1 MSRDGPPLACMRLSS
16 PSLTPVLDGEHAE
29 EGELMKVNVHDPRGE
44 ELAQVLTRATAAL
57 AQVPSPR
64 VDAELLA
71 AHLLHGGSR
80 AELQRAL
87 LMGEQLTP
95 AQVAEY
101 EVLVARRACR
111 EPLQYITGRA
121 PFYRLELSV
130 GPGVFVPRPETEL
143 LVEEALK
150 VLSARADTAPGWS
163 RVVDLCTGSGAI
175 AAAIKSEL
183 PAAQVFAVELSEDA
197 IPYARK
203 NLEPLGVHLVQ
214 GDALTALTEL
224 IGTFDVVLSNPP
236 YIPPA
241 NVPVDPEA
249 ALHDPDMALYG
260 GGADGMQMPA
270 AIAAR
275 AYELLTPGGFFMME
289 HDDTQEEAVAELLAR
304 VGFERC
310 YPVRDLNGRPR
321 HSAGYK
327 PAAAGS

>member
-1 MSRDGPPLACMRLSS
+1 
-16 PSLTPVLDGEHAE
+16 
-29 EGELMKVNVHDPRGE
+29 MKVNVHDPRGE
-44 ELAQVLTRATAAL
+44 ELAQVLVRAAAAL

-87 LMGEQLTP
+87 LMGERLTP

-101 EVLVARRACR
+101 EALVARRAAR
-111 EPLQYITGRA
+111 KPLQHITGRA
-121 PFYRLELSV
+121 PFHHLELSV

-150 VLSARADTAPGWS
+150 VLSARAESATGQL
-163 RVVDLCTGSGAI
+163 RIVDLCTGSGAI
-175 AAAIKSEL
+175 AAAVKSEL
-183 PAAQVFAVELSEDA
+183 PNAQVFAVELSEEA

-203 NLEPLGVHLVQ
+203 NLESLGVHLVQ

-224 IGTFDVVLSNPP
+224 AGRFDAVLSNPP
-236 YIPPA
+236 YVPSA
-241 NVPVDPEA
+241 NVPADPEA
-249 ALHDPDMALYG
+249 ALHDPEMALYG
-260 GGADGMQMPA
+260 GGEDGMQMPT

-275 AYELLTPGGFFMME
+275 AYELLAPGGFFMME

>member
-1 MSRDGPPLACMRLSS
+1 
-16 PSLTPVLDGEHAE
+16 
-29 EGELMKVNVHDPRGE
+29 MKVNVHDPRGE

-80 AELQRAL
+80 SRLQHAA
-87 LMGEQLTP
+87 LMGERLTP

-101 EVLVARRACR
+101 EALVARRAAR
-111 EPLQYITGRA
+111 EPLQHITGRA
-121 PFYRLELSV
+121 PFHHLELSV

-150 VLSARADTAPGWS
+150 VLSARAESATGQL
-163 RVVDLCTGSGAI
+163 RIVDLCAGSGAI
-175 AAAIKSEL
+175 AAAVKSEL
-183 PAAQVFAVELSEDA
+183 PNAQVFAVELSEEA

-224 IGTFDVVLSNPP
+224 AGRFDAVLSNPP
-236 YIPPA
+236 YIPPG
-241 NVPVDPEA
+241 NVPADPEA

-260 GGADGMQMPA
+260 GGEDGMQMPS

-275 AYELLTPGGFFMME
+275 AFELLTPGGLFIME

-321 HSAGYK
+321 HSTGYK
-327 PAAAGS
+327 PAAGS

>member
-1 MSRDGPPLACMRLSS
+1 
-16 PSLTPVLDGEHAE
+16 
-29 EGELMKVNVHDPRGE
+29 MKVNVHDPRGE

-87 LMGEQLTP
+87 LMGERLTP

-111 EPLQYITGRA
+111 EPLQHITGSA
-121 PFYRLELSV
+121 PFYRLELAV

-150 VLSARADTAPGWS
+150 VLSARADTAPGGL
-163 RVVDLCTGSGAI
+163 RIVDLCTGSGAI

-224 IGTFDVVLSNPP
+224 VGTFDAVLSNPP

-241 NVPVDPEA
+241 NVPADPEA

-260 GGADGMQMPA
+260 GGADGMQMPT

-289 HDDTQEEAVAELLAR
+289 HDDTQEEAVAELLAC

>member
-1 MSRDGPPLACMRLSS
+1 
-16 PSLTPVLDGEHAE
+16 
-29 EGELMKVNVHDPRGE
+29 MKVNVHDPRGE

-71 AHLLHGGSR
+71 AHLLYGGSR

-87 LMGEQLTP
+87 LMGERLTP

-101 EVLVARRACR
+101 EALVARRARR
-111 EPLQYITGRA
+111 EPLQHITGTA
-121 PFYRLELSV
+121 PFYRLELAV

-143 LVEEALK
+143 LVEEALG
-150 VLSARADTAPGWS
+150 VLRLTEKTNAP
-163 RVVDLCTGSGAI
+163 RVVDLCAGSGAI

-183 PAAQVFAVELSEDA
+183 PNAQVFAVELSEDA
-197 IPYARK
+197 IPYTRK

-214 GDALTALTEL
+214 GDALTALSEL
-224 IGTFDVVLSNPP
+224 VGTFDAVLSNPP

-241 NVPVDPEA
+241 NVPADPEA

-260 GGADGMQMPA
+260 GGEDGMQMPS

-275 AYELLTPGGFFMME
+275 AFELLTPGGLFIME
-289 HDDTQEEAVAELLAR
+289 HDETQEEAVAELLTR
-304 VGFERC
+304 IGFEGC
-310 YPVRDLNGRPR
+310 YPVRDLNNRPR
-321 HSAGYK
+321 HSVGYK
-327 PAAAGS
+327 PRPLEPLD

>member
-1 MSRDGPPLACMRLSS
+1 
-16 PSLTPVLDGEHAE
+16 
-29 EGELMKVNVHDPRGE
+29 MKVNVHDPRGE
-44 ELAQVLTRATAAL
+44 ELAQVLVRATAAL

-71 AHLLHGGSR
+71 AHLLYDGSR
-80 AELQRAL
+80 SRLQHAAL
-87 LMGEQLTP
+87 MRERLTP

-101 EVLVARRACR
+101 EALVARRAER
-111 EPLQYITGRA
+111 EPLQHITGRA
-121 PFYRLELSV
+121 PFHHLELSV

-150 VLSARADTAPGWS
+150 VLSTRAESATGQLHI
-163 RVVDLCTGSGAI
+163 VDLCTGSGAI

-183 PAAQVFAVELSEDA
+183 QAAQVFAVELSEEA

-203 NLEPLGVHLVQ
+203 NLESLGVHLVQ

-224 IGTFDVVLSNPP
+224 AGRFDAVLSNPP
-236 YIPPA
+236 YIPSA
-241 NVPVDPEA
+241 NVPADPEA
-249 ALHDPDMALYG
+249 ALHDPEMALYG
-260 GGADGMQMPA
+260 GGADGMQMPS

-275 AYELLTPGGFFMME
+275 AYELLAPGGFFMME
-289 HDDTQEEAVAELLAR
+289 HDDTQEGAVAELLAR

>member
-1 MSRDGPPLACMRLSS
+1 
-16 PSLTPVLDGEHAE
+16 
-29 EGELMKVNVHDPRGE
+29 MKVNVHDPRGE
-44 ELAQVLTRATAAL
+44 EFAQVLARATAAL

-87 LMGEQLTP
+87 LMGNRLTP

-101 EVLVARRACR
+101 EELVARRARR
-111 EPLQYITGRA
+111 EPLQHITGRV

-150 VLSARADTAPGWS
+150 VLSARADTTPGGP

-197 IPYARK
+197 IPYTRK

-224 IGTFDVVLSNPP
+224 VGTFDAVLSNPP

-241 NVPVDPEA
+241 NVPADPEV

-260 GGADGMQMPA
+260 GGEDGMQMPT

-275 AYELLTPGGFFMME
+275 AYELLAPGGFFMME
-289 HDDTQEEAVAELLAR
+289 HDDTQEEAVAELLVR

-310 YPVRDLNGRPR
+310 YPVQDLNGRPR

>member
-1 MSRDGPPLACMRLSS
+1 
-16 PSLTPVLDGEHAE
+16 
-29 EGELMKVNVHDPRGE
+29 MKVNVHDPRGE

-71 AHLLHGGSR
+71 AHLLYDGSR
-80 AELQRAL
+80 SRLQHAA
-87 LMGEQLTP
+87 LMGERLTP

-101 EVLVARRACR
+101 EALIARRASR
-111 EPLQYITGRA
+111 EPLQHITGSA

-143 LVEEALK
+143 LVEEALRVLGTRTGK
-150 VLSARADTAPGWS
+150 VAP
-163 RVVDLCTGSGAI
+163 RIVDLCTGSGAI
-175 AAAIKSEL
+175 AAAIKNEL
-183 PAAQVFAVELSEDA
+183 PNAQVFAVELSEDA
-197 IPYARK
+197 IPYTRK

-214 GDALTALTEL
+214 GDALTALSEL
-224 IGTFDVVLSNPP
+224 AGTFDAVLSNPP

-241 NVPVDPEA
+241 NVPADPEA

-260 GGADGMQMPA
+260 GGEDGMQMPS

-275 AYELLTPGGFFMME
+275 AFELLTPGGLFIME

-304 VGFERC
+304 IGFEGC
-310 YPVRDLNGRPR
+310 YPVRDLNNRPR
-321 HSAGYK
+321 HSVGYK
-327 PAAAGS
+327 PRPLEPLD

>member
-1 MSRDGPPLACMRLSS
+1 
-16 PSLTPVLDGEHAE
+16 
-29 EGELMKVNVHDPRGE
+29 MKVNVHDPRGE

-87 LMGEQLTP
+87 LMGERLTP

-101 EVLVARRACR
+101 EALVARRAAR
-111 EPLQYITGRA
+111 EPLQHITGRA
-121 PFYRLELSV
+121 PFHHLELSV

-150 VLSARADTAPGWS
+150 VLSARAESATGQL
-163 RVVDLCTGSGAI
+163 RIVDLCTGSGAI
-175 AAAIKSEL
+175 AAAVKSEL
-183 PAAQVFAVELSEDA
+183 PNAQVFAVELSEEA

-224 IGTFDVVLSNPP
+224 AGRFDAVLSNPP
-236 YIPPA
+236 YIPSA
-241 NVPVDPEA
+241 NVPADPEA
-249 ALHDPDMALYG
+249 ALHDPEMALYG
-260 GGADGMQMPA
+260 GGADGMQMPS

-275 AYELLTPGGFFMME
+275 AYELLAPGGFFMME

>member
-1 MSRDGPPLACMRLSS
+1 
-16 PSLTPVLDGEHAE
+16 
-29 EGELMKVNVHDPRGE
+29 MKVNVHDPRGE
-44 ELAQVLTRATAAL
+44 ELAQVLVRATAAL

-71 AHLLHGGSR
+71 AHLLYGGSR
-80 AELQRAL
+80 SRLQHAAL
-87 LMGEQLTP
+87 MRERLTP

-101 EVLVARRACR
+101 EALVARRAAR
-111 EPLQYITGRA
+111 EPLQHITGRA
-121 PFYRLELSV
+121 PFHHLELSV

-150 VLSARADTAPGWS
+150 VLSARAESATGQL
-163 RVVDLCTGSGAI
+163 RIVDLCTGSGAI
-175 AAAIKSEL
+175 AAAVKSEL
-183 PAAQVFAVELSEDA
+183 QAAQVFAVELSEEA

-203 NLEPLGVHLVQ
+203 NLESLGVHLVQ

-224 IGTFDVVLSNPP
+224 AGRFDAVLSNPP
-236 YIPPA
+236 YIPSA
-241 NVPVDPEA
+241 NVPADPEA
-249 ALHDPDMALYG
+249 ALHDPEMALYG
-260 GGADGMQMPA
+260 GGADGMKMPS

-275 AYELLTPGGFFMME
+275 AYELLAPGGFFMME
-289 HDDTQEEAVAELLAR
+289 HDDTQEGAVAELLAR

>member
-1 MSRDGPPLACMRLSS
+1 
-16 PSLTPVLDGEHAE
+16 
-29 EGELMKVNVHDPRGE
+29 MKVNVHDPRGE

-71 AHLLHGGSR
+71 AHLLYDGLRSR
-80 AELQRAL
+80 LQHAA
-87 LMGEQLTP
+87 LMGERLTP
-95 AQVAEY
+95 DQVAEY
-101 EVLVARRACR
+101 EALVARRACR
-111 EPLQYITGRA
+111 EPLQHITGSA

-143 LVEEALK
+143 LVEEALRVLGTRTGK
-150 VLSARADTAPGWS
+150 VAP
-163 RVVDLCTGSGAI
+163 RIVDLCTGSGAI

-183 PAAQVFAVELSEDA
+183 PNAQVFAVELSEDA
-197 IPYARK
+197 IPYTRK

-214 GDALTALTEL
+214 GDALTALSEL
-224 IGTFDVVLSNPP
+224 AGTFDAVLSNPP

-241 NVPVDPEA
+241 NVPADPEA

-260 GGADGMQMPA
+260 GGEDGMQMPS

-275 AYELLTPGGFFMME
+275 AFELLSPGGLFIME

-304 VGFERC
+304 IGFEGC
-310 YPVRDLNGRPR
+310 YPVRDLNNRPR
-321 HSAGYK
+321 HSVGYK
-327 PAAAGS
+327 PRPLEPLD

>member
-1 MSRDGPPLACMRLSS
+1 
-16 PSLTPVLDGEHAE
+16 
-29 EGELMKVNVHDPRGE
+29 MKVNVHDPRGE

-71 AHLLHGGSR
+71 AHLLYDGSR
-80 AELQRAL
+80 SRLQHAA
-87 LMGEQLTP
+87 LMGERLTP
-95 AQVAEY
+95 DQVAEY
-101 EVLVARRACR
+101 EALVARRASR
-111 EPLQYITGRA
+111 EPLQHITGSA

-143 LVEEALK
+143 LVEEALRVLGTRTGK
-150 VLSARADTAPGWS
+150 VAP
-163 RVVDLCTGSGAI
+163 RIVDLCTGSGAI

-183 PAAQVFAVELSEDA
+183 PNAQVFAVELSEDA
-197 IPYARK
+197 IPYTRK

-214 GDALTALTEL
+214 GDALTALSEL
-224 IGTFDVVLSNPP
+224 AGTFDAVLSNPP

-241 NVPVDPEA
+241 NVPADPEA

-260 GGADGMQMPA
+260 GGEDGMQMPS

-275 AYELLTPGGFFMME
+275 AFELLTPGGLFIME

-304 VGFERC
+304 IGFEGC
-310 YPVRDLNGRPR
+310 YPVRDLNNRPR
-321 HSAGYK
+321 HSVGYK
-327 PAAAGS
+327 PRPLEPLD

>member
-1 MSRDGPPLACMRLSS
+1 
-16 PSLTPVLDGEHAE
+16 
-29 EGELMKVNVHDPRGE
+29 MKVNVHDPRGE

-71 AHLLHGGSR
+71 AHLLYDGSR
-80 AELQRAL
+80 SRLQHAA
-87 LMGEQLTP
+87 LMGERLTP
-95 AQVAEY
+95 DQVAEY
-101 EVLVARRACR
+101 EALVARRASR
-111 EPLQYITGRA
+111 EPLQHITGSA

-150 VLSARADTAPGWS
+150 VLNARAKSASGTDSATGTASATGAL
-163 RVVDLCTGSGAI
+163 RIVDLCTGSGAI

-183 PAAQVFAVELSEDA
+183 PNAQVFAVELSEDA
-197 IPYARK
+197 IPYTRK

-214 GDALTALTEL
+214 GDALTALPEL
-224 IGTFDVVLSNPP
+224 AGTFDAVLSNPP

-241 NVPVDPEA
+241 NVPSDPEA
-249 ALHDPDMALYG
+249 AVHDPDMALYG
-260 GGADGMQMPA
+260 GGEDGMQMPS

-275 AYELLTPGGFFMME
+275 AFELLTPGGLFIME

-304 VGFERC
+304 VGFEGC
-310 YPVRDLNGRPR
+310 YPVRDLNNRPR
-321 HSAGYK
+321 HSVGYK
-327 PAAAGS
+327 PRPLEPLD

>member
-1 MSRDGPPLACMRLSS
+1 
-16 PSLTPVLDGEHAE
+16 
-29 EGELMKVNVHDPRGE
+29 MKVNVHDPRGE
-44 ELAQVLTRATAAL
+44 ELAQVLVRATAAL

-80 AELQRAL
+80 SRLQHAA
-87 LMGEQLTP
+87 LMGERLTP

-101 EVLVARRACR
+101 EALVARRASR
-111 EPLQYITGRA
+111 EPLQHITGCA

-150 VLSARADTAPGWS
+150 VLSARAESATGQL
-163 RVVDLCTGSGAI
+163 RIVDLCAGSGAI
-175 AAAIKSEL
+175 AAAVKSEL
-183 PAAQVFAVELSEDA
+183 PNAQVFAVELSEEA

-224 IGTFDVVLSNPP
+224 AGRFDAVLSNPP

-241 NVPVDPEA
+241 NVPADPEA
-249 ALHDPDMALYG
+249 ALHDPEMALYG
-260 GGADGMQMPA
+260 GGADGMQMPS
-270 AIAAR
+270 AIASR
-275 AYELLTPGGFFMME
+275 AYELLAPGGFFMME
-289 HDDTQEEAVAELLAR
+289 HDDTQEGAVAELLAR

-310 YPVRDLNGRPR
+310 YPVRDLNGRSR

>member
-1 MSRDGPPLACMRLSS
+1 
-16 PSLTPVLDGEHAE
+16 
-29 EGELMKVNVHDPRGE
+29 MKVNVHDPRGE
-44 ELAQVLTRATAAL
+44 ELAQVLVRATAAL

-80 AELQRAL
+80 SRLQHAA
-87 LMGEQLTP
+87 LMGERLTP
-95 AQVAEY
+95 DQVAEY
-101 EVLVARRACR
+101 EVLVARRASR
-111 EPLQYITGRA
+111 EPLQHITGCA

-150 VLSARADTAPGWS
+150 VLSARAESATGQL
-163 RVVDLCTGSGAI
+163 RIVDLCTGSGAI
-175 AAAIKSEL
+175 AAAVKSEL
-183 PAAQVFAVELSEDA
+183 PNAQVFAVELSEEA

-214 GDALTALTEL
+214 GDALTALTEQA
-224 IGTFDVVLSNPP
+224 GRFDAVLSNPP

-241 NVPVDPEA
+241 NVPADPEA
-249 ALHDPDMALYG
+249 ALHDPEMALYG
-260 GGADGMQMPA
+260 GGADGMQMPS

-275 AYELLTPGGFFMME
+275 AFELLTPGGLFIME
-289 HDDTQEEAVAELLAR
+289 HDDTQEEAIAELLAR

-310 YPVRDLNGRPR
+310 YPVRDLNGRSR

>member
-1 MSRDGPPLACMRLSS
+1 
-16 PSLTPVLDGEHAE
+16 
-29 EGELMKVNVHDPRGE
+29 MKVNVHDPCGE
-44 ELAQVLTRATAAL
+44 ELAQVLAHATAAL

-71 AHLLHGGSR
+71 AHLLHSGSR
-80 AELQRAL
+80 SRLQHAA
-87 LMGEQLTP
+87 LMGERLTP
-95 AQVAEY
+95 TQVAEY
-101 EVLVARRACR
+101 EALVARRASR
-111 EPLQYITGRA
+111 EPLQHITGCA

-150 VLSARADTAPGWS
+150 VLSARAESATGQL
-163 RVVDLCTGSGAI
+163 RIVDLCAGSGAI
-175 AAAIKSEL
+175 AAAVKSEL
-183 PAAQVFAVELSEDA
+183 PNAQVFAVELSEEA

-214 GDALTALTEL
+214 GDALTALTEQA
-224 IGTFDVVLSNPP
+224 GRFDAVLSNPP
-236 YIPPA
+236 YIPSA
-241 NVPVDPEA
+241 NVPADPEA
-249 ALHDPDMALYG
+249 ALHDPEMALYG
-260 GGADGMQMPA
+260 GGEDGMQMPS

-275 AYELLTPGGFFMME
+275 AYELLAPGGFFMME
-289 HDDTQEEAVAELLAR
+289 HDDTQEGAVAELLAR

>member
-1 MSRDGPPLACMRLSS
+1 
-16 PSLTPVLDGEHAE
+16 
-29 EGELMKVNVHDPRGE
+29 MKVNVHDPRGE

-71 AHLLHGGSR
+71 AHLLYDGSR
-80 AELQRAL
+80 SRLQHAA
-87 LMGEQLTP
+87 LMGERLTP
-95 AQVAEY
+95 EQVAEY
-101 EVLVARRACR
+101 EALVARRACR
-111 EPLQYITGRA
+111 EPLQHITGSA
-121 PFYRLELSV
+121 PFYRLELAV

-150 VLSARADTAPGWS
+150 VLNARTKSASGTESATGALRI
-163 RVVDLCTGSGAI
+163 VDLCTGSGAI

-183 PAAQVFAVELSEDA
+183 PNAQVLAVELSEDA
-197 IPYARK
+197 IPYTRK

-214 GDALTALTEL
+214 GDALTALPEL
-224 IGTFDVVLSNPP
+224 AGTFDAVLSNPP

-241 NVPVDPEA
+241 NVPADPEA

-260 GGADGMQMPA
+260 GGEDGLQMPS

-275 AYELLTPGGFFMME
+275 AFELLAPGGLFIME

-304 VGFERC
+304 VGFEGC
-310 YPVRDLNGRPR
+310 YPVRDLNNRPR
-321 HSAGYK
+321 HSVGYK
-327 PAAAGS
+327 PRPLEPLD

>member
-1 MSRDGPPLACMRLSS
+1 
-16 PSLTPVLDGEHAE
+16 
-29 EGELMKVNVHDPRGE
+29 MKVNVHDPRGE

-87 LMGEQLTP
+87 LMGERLTP

-101 EVLVARRACR
+101 EVLVARRARR

-150 VLSARADTAPGWS
+150 VLSARADTAPGGS

-224 IGTFDVVLSNPP
+224 VGTFDAVLSNPP

-241 NVPVDPEA
+241 NVPTDPEA

-260 GGADGMQMPA
+260 GGADGMQMPT

-275 AYELLTPGGFFMME
+275 AYELLAPGGFFMME
-289 HDDTQEEAVAELLAR
+289 HDDTQEEAVAELLAC

-310 YPVRDLNGRPR
+310 YPVRDLNGRSR

>member
-1 MSRDGPPLACMRLSS
+1 
-16 PSLTPVLDGEHAE
+16 
-29 EGELMKVNVHDPRGE
+29 MKVNVHDPRGE
-44 ELAQVLTRATAAL
+44 ELAQVLVRATAAL

-87 LMGEQLTP
+87 LMGERLTP

-101 EVLVARRACR
+101 EALVTRRASR
-111 EPLQYITGRA
+111 EPLQHITGCA

-150 VLSARADTAPGWS
+150 VLSARAESATGQL
-163 RVVDLCTGSGAI
+163 RIVDLCTGSGAI
-175 AAAIKSEL
+175 AAAVKSEL
-183 PAAQVFAVELSEDA
+183 PNAQVFAVELSEEA

-214 GDALTALTEL
+214 GDALTALTEQA
-224 IGTFDVVLSNPP
+224 GRFDAVLSNPP
-236 YIPPA
+236 YIPPG
-241 NVPVDPEA
+241 NVPADPEA
-249 ALHDPDMALYG
+249 ALHDPEMALYG
-260 GGADGMQMPA
+260 GGADGMQMPT

-275 AYELLTPGGFFMME
+275 AYELLAPGGFFMME
-289 HDDTQEEAVAELLAR
+289 HDDTQEGAVAELLAR

-310 YPVRDLNGRPR
+310 YPVRDLNGRSR

>member
-1 MSRDGPPLACMRLSS
+1 
-16 PSLTPVLDGEHAE
+16 
-29 EGELMKVNVHDPRGE
+29 MKVNVHDPRGE
-44 ELAQVLTRATAAL
+44 ELAQVLVRATAAL

-71 AHLLHGGSR
+71 AHLLHDGSR
-80 AELQRAL
+80 SRLQHAA
-87 LMGEQLTP
+87 LMGERLTP

-101 EVLVARRACR
+101 EALVARRASR
-111 EPLQYITGRA
+111 EPLQHITGCA

-143 LVEEALK
+143 LVEEALG
-150 VLSARADTAPGWS
+150 VLRLTEKTNAP

-175 AAAIKSEL
+175 AAAVKSEL
-183 PAAQVFAVELSEDA
+183 PNAQVFAVELSEEA

-214 GDALTALTEL
+214 GDALTALTEQA
-224 IGTFDVVLSNPP
+224 GRFDAVLSNPP

-241 NVPVDPEA
+241 NVPADPEA
-249 ALHDPDMALYG
+249 ALHDPEMALYG
-260 GGADGMQMPA
+260 GGADGMQMPS

-275 AYELLTPGGFFMME
+275 AYELLAPGGFFMME
-289 HDDTQEEAVAELLAR
+289 HDDTQEGAVAELLAR

-310 YPVRDLNGRPR
+310 YPVRDLNGRSR

-327 PAAAGS
+327 PAAAGF

>member
-1 MSRDGPPLACMRLSS
+1 
-16 PSLTPVLDGEHAE
+16 
-29 EGELMKVNVHDPRGE
+29 MKVNVHDPRGE
-44 ELAQVLTRATAAL
+44 ELAQVLVRATAAL

-71 AHLLHGGSR
+71 AHLLYDGSR
-80 AELQRAL
+80 SRLQHAA
-87 LMGEQLTP
+87 LMGERLTP

-101 EVLVARRACR
+101 EALVARRAAR
-111 EPLQYITGRA
+111 EPLQHITGRA
-121 PFYRLELSV
+121 PFHHLELSV

-150 VLSARADTAPGWS
+150 VLSARAESATGQL
-163 RVVDLCTGSGAI
+163 RIVNLCTGSGAI
-175 AAAIKSEL
+175 AAAVKSEL
-183 PAAQVFAVELSEDA
+183 PNAQVFAVELSEEA

-203 NLEPLGVHLVQ
+203 NLESLGVHLVQ

-224 IGTFDVVLSNPP
+224 AGRFDAVLSNPP
-236 YIPPA
+236 YIPSA
-241 NVPVDPEA
+241 NVPAAPEA
-249 ALHDPDMALYG
+249 ALHDPEMALYG
-260 GGADGMQMPA
+260 GGADGMQMPS

-275 AYELLTPGGFFMME
+275 AFELLTPGGLFIME
-289 HDDTQEEAVAELLAR
+289 HDDTQEDAVAELLAR
-304 VGFERC
+304 IGFEGC

>member
-1 MSRDGPPLACMRLSS
+1 
-16 PSLTPVLDGEHAE
+16 
-29 EGELMKVNVHDPRGE
+29 MKVNVHDPRGE

-71 AHLLHGGSR
+71 AHLLYDGSR
-80 AELQRAL
+80 SRLQHAA
-87 LMGEQLTP
+87 LMGERLTP

-101 EVLVARRACR
+101 EALVTRRASR
-111 EPLQYITGRA
+111 EPLQHITGSA

-143 LVEEALK
+143 LVEEALRVLGTRTGK
-150 VLSARADTAPGWS
+150 VAP
-163 RVVDLCTGSGAI
+163 RIVDLCTGSGAI

-183 PAAQVFAVELSEDA
+183 PNAQVFAVELSEDA
-197 IPYARK
+197 IPYTRK

-214 GDALTALTEL
+214 GDALTALSEL
-224 IGTFDVVLSNPP
+224 AGTFDAVLSNPP

-241 NVPVDPEA
+241 NVPADPEA

-260 GGADGMQMPA
+260 GGKDGMQMPS

-275 AYELLTPGGFFMME
+275 AFELLTPGGLFIME
-289 HDDTQEEAVAELLAR
+289 HDDTQEEAVAELLVR
-304 VGFERC
+304 IGFEGC
-310 YPVRDLNGRPR
+310 YPVRDLNNRPR
-321 HSAGYK
+321 HSVGYK
-327 PAAAGS
+327 PRPLEPLD

>member
-1 MSRDGPPLACMRLSS
+1 
-16 PSLTPVLDGEHAE
+16 
-29 EGELMKVNVHDPRGE
+29 MKVNVHDPRGE
-44 ELAQVLTRATAAL
+44 ELAQVLVRATAAL
-57 AQVPSPR
+57 AQMPSPR

-80 AELQRAL
+80 SRLQHAA
-87 LMGEQLTP
+87 LMGERLTP
-95 AQVAEY
+95 DQVAEY
-101 EVLVARRACR
+101 EALVARRASR
-111 EPLQYITGRA
+111 EPLQHITGCA

-150 VLSARADTAPGWS
+150 VLSARAESATGQL
-163 RVVDLCTGSGAI
+163 RIVDLCTGSGAI
-175 AAAIKSEL
+175 AAVVKSEL
-183 PAAQVFAVELSEDA
+183 PNAQVFAVELSEEA

-214 GDALTALTEL
+214 GDALTALTEQA
-224 IGTFDVVLSNPP
+224 GRFDAVLSNPP
-236 YIPPA
+236 YIPPG
-241 NVPVDPEA
+241 NVPADPEA
-249 ALHDPDMALYG
+249 ALHDPEMALYG
-260 GGADGMQMPA
+260 GGADGMQMPT

-275 AYELLTPGGFFMME
+275 AYELLAPGGFFMME
-289 HDDTQEEAVAELLAR
+289 HDDTQEGAVAELLAR

-310 YPVRDLNGRPR
+310 YPVRDLNGRSR

>member
-1 MSRDGPPLACMRLSS
+1 
-16 PSLTPVLDGEHAE
+16 
-29 EGELMKVNVHDPRGE
+29 MKVNVHDPRGE

-87 LMGEQLTP
+87 LMGERLTP

-101 EVLVARRACR
+101 EALVARRAAR
-111 EPLQYITGRA
+111 EPLQHITGRA
-121 PFYRLELSV
+121 PFHHLELSV

-150 VLSARADTAPGWS
+150 VLSARAESATGQL
-163 RVVDLCTGSGAI
+163 RIVDLCTGSGAI
-175 AAAIKSEL
+175 AAAVKSEL
-183 PAAQVFAVELSEDA
+183 PNAQVFAVELSEEA

-214 GDALTALTEL
+214 GDALTALTEQA
-224 IGTFDVVLSNPP
+224 GRFDAVLSNPP
-236 YIPPA
+236 YIPPG
-241 NVPVDPEA
+241 NVPADPEA
-249 ALHDPDMALYG
+249 ALHDPEMALYG
-260 GGADGMQMPA
+260 GGADGMQMLS

-275 AYELLTPGGFFMME
+275 AYELLAPGGFFMME
-289 HDDTQEEAVAELLAR
+289 HDDTQEGAVAELLAR

-310 YPVRDLNGRPR
+310 YPVRDLNGRSR

-327 PAAAGS
+327 PAAAGF

>member
-1 MSRDGPPLACMRLSS
+1 
-16 PSLTPVLDGEHAE
+16 
-29 EGELMKVNVHDPRGE
+29 MKVNVHDPRGE

-71 AHLLHGGSR
+71 AHLLYDGSR
-80 AELQRAL
+80 SRLQHAA
-87 LMGEQLTP
+87 LMGERLTP
-95 AQVAEY
+95 EQVAEY
-101 EVLVARRACR
+101 EALVARRACR
-111 EPLQYITGRA
+111 EPLQHITGSA

-150 VLSARADTAPGWS
+150 VLNARAKSASGTDSATGTASATGQL
-163 RVVDLCTGSGAI
+163 RIVDLCTGSGAI

-183 PAAQVFAVELSEDA
+183 PNAQVFAVELSEDA
-197 IPYARK
+197 IPYTRK

-214 GDALTALTEL
+214 GDALTALPEL
-224 IGTFDVVLSNPP
+224 AGTFDAVLSNPP

-241 NVPVDPEA
+241 NVPADPEA
-249 ALHDPDMALYG
+249 ALHDPEMALYG
-260 GGADGMQMPA
+260 GGEDGMQMPS

-275 AYELLTPGGFFMME
+275 AFELLSPGGLFIME
-289 HDDTQEEAVAELLAR
+289 HDDTQEEAVAKLLAR

-310 YPVRDLNGRPR
+310 YPVRDLNNRPR
-321 HSAGYK
+321 HSVGYK
-327 PAAAGS
+327 PRPLEPLD

>member
-1 MSRDGPPLACMRLSS
+1 
-16 PSLTPVLDGEHAE
+16 
-29 EGELMKVNVHDPRGE
+29 MKVNVHDPRGE

-71 AHLLHGGSR
+71 AHLLYDGLRSR
-80 AELQRAL
+80 LQHAA
-87 LMGEQLTP
+87 LMGERLTP
-95 AQVAEY
+95 DQVAEY
-101 EVLVARRACR
+101 EALVARRASR
-111 EPLQYITGRA
+111 EPLQHITGSA

-150 VLSARADTAPGWS
+150 VLNARAKSASGTDSATGAL
-163 RVVDLCTGSGAI
+163 RIVDLCTGSGAI

-183 PAAQVFAVELSEDA
+183 PNAQVFAVELSEDA
-197 IPYARK
+197 IPYTRK

-214 GDALTALTEL
+214 GDALTALPEL
-224 IGTFDVVLSNPP
+224 TGTFDAVLSNPP

-241 NVPVDPEA
+241 NVPADPEA

-260 GGADGMQMPA
+260 GGEDGMQMPS

-275 AYELLTPGGFFMME
+275 AFELLAPGGLFIME
-289 HDDTQEEAVAELLAR
+289 HDDIQEEAVAELLAR
-304 VGFERC
+304 IGFEGC
-310 YPVRDLNGRPR
+310 YPVRDLNNRPR
-321 HSAGYK
+321 HSVGYK
-327 PAAAGS
+327 PRPLEPLD

>member
-1 MSRDGPPLACMRLSS
+1 
-16 PSLTPVLDGEHAE
+16 
-29 EGELMKVNVHDPRGE
+29 MKVNVHDPRGE
-44 ELAQVLTRATAAL
+44 ELAQVLVRATAAL

-71 AHLLHGGSR
+71 AHLLYDGSR
-80 AELQRAL
+80 SRLQHAA
-87 LMGEQLTP
+87 LMGERLTP

-101 EVLVARRACR
+101 EALVARRAAR
-111 EPLQYITGRA
+111 EPLQHITGRA
-121 PFYRLELSV
+121 PFHHLELSV

-150 VLSARADTAPGWS
+150 VLSTRAESATGQL
-163 RVVDLCTGSGAI
+163 RIVDLCTGSGAI
-175 AAAIKSEL
+175 AAAVKSEL
-183 PAAQVFAVELSEDA
+183 PNAQVLAVELSEEA

-224 IGTFDVVLSNPP
+224 AGRFDAVLSNPP
-236 YIPPA
+236 YIPSA
-241 NVPVDPEA
+241 NVPADPEA
-249 ALHDPDMALYG
+249 ALHDPEMALYG
-260 GGADGMQMPA
+260 GGADGMKMPS

-275 AYELLTPGGFFMME
+275 AYELLAPGGFFMME

-327 PAAAGS
+327 PAAGS

>member
-1 MSRDGPPLACMRLSS
+1 
-16 PSLTPVLDGEHAE
+16 
-29 EGELMKVNVHDPRGE
+29 MKVNVNDPRGE

-71 AHLLHGGSR
+71 AHLLYDGSR
-80 AELQRAL
+80 SRLQHAA
-87 LMGEQLTP
+87 LMGERLTP
-95 AQVAEY
+95 DQVAEY
-101 EVLVARRACR
+101 EALVARRASR
-111 EPLQYITGRA
+111 EPLQHITGSA

-150 VLSARADTAPGWS
+150 VLNARAKSASGTDSATGAL
-163 RVVDLCTGSGAI
+163 RIVDLCTGSGAI

-183 PAAQVFAVELSEDA
+183 PNAQVFAVELSEDA
-197 IPYARK
+197 IPYTRK

-214 GDALTALTEL
+214 GDALTALTEQA
-224 IGTFDVVLSNPP
+224 GRFDAVLSNPP

-241 NVPVDPEA
+241 NVPADPEA
-249 ALHDPDMALYG
+249 ALHDPEMALYG
-260 GGADGMQMPA
+260 GGADGMQMPS

-275 AYELLTPGGFFMME
+275 AYELLAPGGFFMME
-289 HDDTQEEAVAELLAR
+289 HDDTQEGAVAELLAR

-310 YPVRDLNGRPR
+310 YPVRDLNGRSR

>member
-1 MSRDGPPLACMRLSS
+1 M
-16 PSLTPVLDGEHAE
+16 
-29 EGELMKVNVHDPRGE
+29 
-44 ELAQVLTRATAAL
+44 
-57 AQVPSPR
+57 
-64 VDAELLA
+64 
-71 AHLLHGGSR
+71 
-80 AELQRAL
+80 
-87 LMGEQLTP
+87 
-95 AQVAEY
+95 
-101 EVLVARRACR
+101 LVARRARR

-150 VLSARADTAPGWS
+150 VLSARADTAPGGS

-175 AAAIKSEL
+175 AEAIKSEL

-224 IGTFDVVLSNPP
+224 IGTFDAVLSNPP

-241 NVPVDPEA
+241 NVPADPEA

>member
-1 MSRDGPPLACMRLSS
+1 
-16 PSLTPVLDGEHAE
+16 
-29 EGELMKVNVHDPRGE
+29 MKVNVHDPRGE
-44 ELAQVLTRATAAL
+44 ELAQVLARATAAL

-71 AHLLHGGSR
+71 AHLLYDGSR
-80 AELQRAL
+80 SRLQHAA
-87 LMGEQLTP
+87 LMGERLTP
-95 AQVAEY
+95 AQAAEY
-101 EVLVARRACR
+101 EALVARRASR
-111 EPLQYITGRA
+111 EPLQHITGCA

-150 VLSARADTAPGWS
+150 VLSARAESATGQL
-163 RVVDLCTGSGAI
+163 RVVNLCTGSGAI
-175 AAAIKSEL
+175 AAAVKSEL
-183 PAAQVFAVELSEDA
+183 PNAQVFAVELSEEA

-214 GDALTALTEL
+214 GDALTALPEL
-224 IGTFDVVLSNPP
+224 VGTFDAVLSNPP
-236 YIPPA
+236 YIPPG
-241 NVPVDPEA
+241 NVPADPEA
-249 ALHDPDMALYG
+249 ALHDPEMALYG
-260 GGADGMQMPA
+260 GGADGMQMPT

-275 AYELLTPGGFFMME
+275 AYELLAPGGFFMME
-289 HDDTQEEAVAELLAR
+289 HDDTQEGAVAELLAR

>member
-1 MSRDGPPLACMRLSS
+1 
-16 PSLTPVLDGEHAE
+16 
-29 EGELMKVNVHDPRGE
+29 MKVNVHDPRGE
-44 ELAQVLTRATAAL
+44 ELAQVLVRATAAL

-71 AHLLHGGSR
+71 AHLLYGGSR
-80 AELQRAL
+80 SRLQHAA
-87 LMGEQLTP
+87 LMGERLAP

-101 EVLVARRACR
+101 ETLVARRAAR
-111 EPLQYITGRA
+111 EPLQHITGRA
-121 PFYRLELSV
+121 PFHHLELSV

-150 VLSARADTAPGWS
+150 VLSARAESATGQL
-163 RVVDLCTGSGAI
+163 RIVDLCAGSGAI
-175 AAAIKSEL
+175 AAAVKSEL
-183 PAAQVFAVELSEDA
+183 PNAQVFAVELSEEA

-214 GDALTALTEL
+214 GDALTALTEQA
-224 IGTFDVVLSNPP
+224 GRFDAVLSNPP
-236 YIPPA
+236 YIPSA
-241 NVPVDPEA
+241 NVPADPEA
-249 ALHDPDMALYG
+249 ALHDPEMALYG
-260 GGADGMQMPA
+260 GGADGMQMPS

-275 AYELLTPGGFFMME
+275 AYELLAPGGFFMME

-310 YPVRDLNGRPR
+310 YPVRDLNGRSR